1 MVKLN
6 LNDSH
11 DSAVPSNCSGDFPNL
26 VRSTL
31 VVGLKC
37 ERVLVN
43 FHNTKAASCALDLAF
58 SVEFTTL
65 YLRSLLHSTKR

>member
-1 MVKLN
+1 LKSSFYSIVV
-6 LNDSH
+6 STAPTH
-11 DSAVPSNCSGDFPNL
+11 YF
-26 VRSTL
+26 STL